1 MLHPW
6 AYDLD
11 KVDFKYIMN
20 NDLTDRICAMLQT
33 QSAQVFWLTF
43 FKSQLAV
50 SADDFCGA
58 LRELANMN
66 KVPQF
71 YDQNLPSYQ
80 DAAIACDFVFSLAKD
95 AAQIS
100 AMVQQVVDA
109 GSAVGYNALKDQIKV
124 YQGDFDTENLKVSGF
139 PAGMTV
145 NSNPRFNEFDRDEAL
160 ASISLRQLSQQ
171 QLDIPADLCRR
182 TFESV
187 PN

>member
-1 MLHPW
+1 
-6 AYDLD
+6 
-11 KVDFKYIMN
+11 
-20 NDLTDRICAMLQT
+20 
-33 QSAQVFWLTF
+33 
-43 FKSQLAV
+43 
-50 SADDFCGA
+50 
-58 LRELANMN
+58 
-66 KVPQF
+66 
-71 YDQNLPSYQ
+71 
-80 DAAIACDFVFSLAKD
+80 
-95 AAQIS
+95 
-100 AMVQQVVDA
+100 MVQQVVDA